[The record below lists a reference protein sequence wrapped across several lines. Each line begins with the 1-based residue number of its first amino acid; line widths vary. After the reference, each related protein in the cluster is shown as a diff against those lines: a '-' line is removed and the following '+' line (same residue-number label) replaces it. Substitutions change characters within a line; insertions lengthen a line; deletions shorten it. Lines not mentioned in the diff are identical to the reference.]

1 MTLEEIKDVKFFRWK
16 KDEEDD
22 KELQIFKVD
31 KIDYSKKIVTAF
43 RYYDYESE
51 ELTFTFSKF
60 FNDEIEVVDPK
71 PIEEEE
77 KKQAEELREW
87 QQKYEEELKR
97 KNEAKVS
104 HFKEF
109 NSPFQRGQEIELLPG
124 YPKKA
129 LDFSTKEDRY
139 YLDDCKIE
147 NGELVYSLM
156 TVGTRKHREDCTYIF
171 YTTFSFKSCH
181 FKLIDDSFYKPIKNK
196 YSSGIDWK

>member
-1 MTLEEIKDVKFFRWK
+1 MTLDEIKDVKFFRWK

-51 ELTFTFSKF
+51 KLTFTFSKF
-60 FNDEIEVVDPK
+60 FNDEIEVVDSK

-156 TVGTRKHREDCTYIF
+156 TVGTRKHREDCTYTF

-181 FKLIDDSFYKPIKNK
+181 FKIIDDFFYKPIKNK

>member
-1 MTLEEIKDVKFFRWK
+1 MTLDEIKDVKFFRWK

-60 FNDEIEVVDPK
+60 FNDEIEVVDSK

-77 KKQAEELREW
+77 KKQPEELREW

-109 NSPFQRGQEIELLPG
+109 NSPFQRGEEIELLPG

-181 FKLIDDSFYKPIKNK
+181 FKIIDDSFYKPIKNK

>member
-1 MTLEEIKDVKFFRWK
+1 MTLDEIKDVKFFRWK

-51 ELTFTFSKF
+51 KLTFTFSKF
-60 FNDEIEVVDPK
+60 FNDEIEVVDSK

-181 FKLIDDSFYKPIKNK
+181 FKIIDDFFYKPIKNK